1 MKKLSIIFIFL
12 TSMVFTKPGYHE
24 PWGKDK
30 ELCSCSKTEE
40 EINQNIPSK
49 MANSII
55 SFYQNVISPTNAP
68 KSAFRPTSS
77 RYMQLAIKR
86 YGFIKGYLMGCDR
99 LIRENDDKW
108 VYRTIEI
115 DNKKYKFDPAVTEK
129 YSR

>member
-1 MKKLSIIFIFL
+1 MKKLSIIFIL
-12 TSMVFTKPGYHE
+12 LISVSHTNPGYHE

-30 ELCSCSKTEE
+30 EVCSYNNTKDINNENISSKV
-40 EINQNIPSK
+40 
-49 MANSII
+49 ANGVI
-55 SFYQNVISPTNAP
+55 SFYQNVISPANAP

-115 DNKKYKFDPAVTEK
+115 DNKKYKFDPAFTEK